1 MIKTINSQVPHAE
14 FKDTR
19 APVRRGEA
27 LRMTTKPVRLKRVRR
42 GTREAVEIQE
52 KRFGYFPKRFRWRG
66 QVYDVEMVERCWTKM
81 RGNPQLCFRVKCR
94 EGSFELFQDVRANTW
109 EVTLV

>member
-1 MIKTINSQVPHAE
+1 MITQATS
-14 FKDTR
+14 
-19 APVRRGEA
+19 
-27 LRMTTKPVRLKRVRR
+27 PVRLRRARR

-66 QVYDVEMVERCWTKM
+66 HSYEVGRVERCWTLM
-81 RGNPQLCFRVKCR
+81 RGHPRLCFRVSCR

-109 EVTLV
+109 EVAPVKNG